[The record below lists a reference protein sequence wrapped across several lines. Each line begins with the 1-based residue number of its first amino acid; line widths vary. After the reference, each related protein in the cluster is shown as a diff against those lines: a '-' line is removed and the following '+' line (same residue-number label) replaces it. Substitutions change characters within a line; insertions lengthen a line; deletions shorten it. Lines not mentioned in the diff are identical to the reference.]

1 MSSGSEHMSLTQEE
15 LGDEVSWA
23 EDVQDV
29 PNMAPSGTALDEGCQ
44 LSIYATQSLKLQQS
58 AGLKKL

>member
-1 MSSGSEHMSLTQEE
+1 MSLTQEE